1 MRRRPK
7 RSAVLCTMLLAPM
20 GTAIEI
26 PSDTLRTDDSP
37 TTISPLPLG
46 PERITRL
53 TFAGGQGTYGRVIHA
68 SRTISLGFYG
78 GDGCSPGGE
87 LTRQIDS
94 DFRFEH
100 EYKDYGGELDT
111 QVSDKTHIGVR
122 GGWIDETAHYR
133 GSTLDAD
140 TVSAYFGNVA
150 FDSTITTSYI
160 NPYLSME
167 KETIG
172 LGFGVVFAN
181 DQLWRDRVRSYGEHD
196 EPSVFPTGHI
206 RVGELDKLYIKAS
219 LWEGVPIYSG
229 GGMFDLGVGLHPGPV
244 EVYAGLE
251 TGGPYT
257 DSGLLLRGSLD
268 MGKHVTAGGSV
279 RLESDSDTDFMP
291 TISESSANVFLTYK
305 FIRH

>member
-1 MRRRPK
+1 MI
-7 RSAVLCTMLLAPM
+7 LAPM
-20 GTAIEI
+20 GASIEI

-37 TTISPLPLG
+37 TTISPFPSG
-46 PERITRL
+46 PEKITRL

-87 LTRQIDS
+87 ITRQIDS

-111 QVSDKTHIGVR
+111 QVSDKSHIGVR
-122 GGWIDETAHYR
+122 GGWINETAHYR

-140 TVSAYFGNVA
+140 TVSAYLGYVDFP
-150 FDSTITTSYI
+150 DSTITTSYI

-181 DQLWRDRVRSYGEHD
+181 DQLWRDKVRSYGEHD

-229 GGMFDLGVGLHPGPV
+229 GGMFNLGVGVHPGPV
-244 EVYAGLE
+244 ELYAGLE

-257 DSGLLLRGSLD
+257 TEGLLLRGSLD
-268 MGKHVTAGGSV
+268 LGKHVVAGANV
-279 RLESDSDTDFMP
+279 RLSNDSDTEFMP
-291 TISESSANVFLTYK
+291 AISESGGSVFLTYK